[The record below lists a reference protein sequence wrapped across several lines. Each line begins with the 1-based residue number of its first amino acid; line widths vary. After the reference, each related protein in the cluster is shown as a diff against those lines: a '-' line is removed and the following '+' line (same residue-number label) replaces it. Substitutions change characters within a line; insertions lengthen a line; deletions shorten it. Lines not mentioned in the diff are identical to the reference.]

1 MTDSA
6 NETKL
11 AEYINDDP
19 PKSHFVARMGHTVSR
34 ICKAVLEAMHESRR
48 MQAEREIA
56 RFLARQQSSGSNN
69 HIDDWPSV
77 QSSDPRQPANAE
89 QAAIAE
95 LRSLSDRDLK
105 DIGLHRSEVLSAI
118 RNPPTR
124 RSLL

>member
-19 PKSHFVARMGHTVSR
+19 PTSHFLARMGHGLSC

-48 MQAEREIA
+48 TQAQREIA

-69 HIDDWPSV
+69 RKDDWPSV
-77 QSSDPRQPANAE
+77 
-89 QAAIAE
+89 
-95 LRSLSDRDLK
+95 
-105 DIGLHRSEVLSAI
+105 
-118 RNPPTR
+118 
-124 RSLL
+124 